1 LVIITHPQHPL
12 CGQQVEIVRIRRG
25 VDPDLIVRLPDGFH
39 AAIAMSSTSYAAPP
53 DHDSRLPNHLLDF
66 NGLRQVVQLIDHIRQ
81 EGRYPTAD
89 CEDGPCSS
97 VNVDYD

>member
-1 LVIITHPQHPL
+1 MTITHPQHPL

-25 VDPDLIVRLPDGFH
+25 VDPDLIVRLPDGSH

-53 DHDSRLPNHLLDF
+53 DHDSQLVSHHLLDF
-66 NGLRQVVQLIDHIRQ
+66 NGLCQVVQLIDHIRQ

-89 CEDGPCSS
+89 CEDSTCSS
-97 VNVDYD
+97 INVDYD